1 MRICLIL
8 IFLFS
13 AVNAIDA
20 QKKRALLVG
29 VSNYEKESGWTNIH
43 GSNDVDL
50 IYPTLK
56 KQGFTIKKLTNESA
70 TAHDIRHALSSFSK
84 SCTSGDYIYL
94 HFSCHGQPVE
104 DVDGDEEDGWD
115 EALVPVDAFKVYK
128 KGKYSGE
135 NHITDDELN
144 GYLRAIRNKIGPKG
158 YVYVIIDACH
168 AGSSYRGE
176 EIEDSTIIR
185 GTDKG
190 FSFSNK
196 QYTPRIDRRGK
207 IKIEKSPTMANI
219 CILEACRSYQVN
231 SEIIEG
237 GKYFGSLSFY
247 VNKVLKETTLDKRNT
262 WTERV
267 ALRINRDMRLIRQ
280 NLVIE
285 TSHIK

>member
-1 MRICLIL
+1 MRICIIL

-29 VSNYEKESGWTNIH
+29 VSNYAKESGWTNIH

-56 KQGFTIKKLTNESA
+56 KQGFTIKKLTDESA

-176 EIEDSTIIR
+176 EMEDSTIIR

-267 ALRINRDMRLIRQ
+267 ALLMNRDMRLIRQ

>member
-267 ALRINRDMRLIRQ
+267 ALLMNRDMRLIRQ

>member
-1 MRICLIL
+1 MRICIIL

-29 VSNYEKESGWTNIH
+29 VSNYAKESGWTNIH

-56 KQGFTIKKLTNESA
+56 KQGFTIKKLTDESA
-70 TAHDIRHALSSFSK
+70 TAHDIRHALSSFSN

-176 EIEDSTIIR
+176 EMEDSTIIR

-267 ALRINRDMRLIRQ
+267 ALLMNRDMRLIRQ

>member
-1 MRICLIL
+1 MRIFLIL

-29 VSNYEKESGWTNIH
+29 VSNYAKESGWTNIH

-56 KQGFTIKKLTNESA
+56 KQGFTIKKLTDKNA
-70 TAHDIRHALSSFSK
+70 TAHNIRHALSSF
-84 SCTSGDYIYL
+84 CTSCIKGDYVYL
-94 HFSCHGQPVE
+94 HFSCHGQPIE

-115 EALVPVDAFKVYK
+115 EALVPVDAFKVYQ

-176 EIEDSTIIR
+176 EMEDSTIIR

-196 QYTPRIDRRGK
+196 QYTPRIDKRGK
-207 IKIEKSPTMANI
+207 IKIENSSIMANI

-231 SEIIEG
+231 SEIMEG

-247 VNKVLKETTLDKRNT
+247 VNKVIKDTTLDMRNT

-267 ALRINRDMRLIRQ
+267 AQLMNRDIRLIRQ